1 VSGTFV
7 SGVLPPAGPPEGGI
21 GGFSSGVETFG
32 CIGGAGD
39 SGAEVL
45 GATDVERVGTVWGI

>member
-1 VSGTFV
+1 
-7 SGVLPPAGPPEGGI
+7 VLLPAGPPDGDI

-32 CIGGAGD
+32 CIGGACD

-45 GATDVERVGTVWGI
+45 GATDVERVDTV

>member
-1 VSGTFV
+1 M

-32 CIGGAGD
+32 CIGGACD

-45 GATDVERVGTVWGI
+45 GATDVERAGTVWGI